1 MAKAL
6 KTAGMVIAG
15 AALIATGIGAAA
27 GVGLLGASA
36 SAVASLGGGW
46 TLFGASLS
54 TLSSVGAGLTAV
66 GTLLTKRPGVATGGS
81 PVQQAYDP
89 SSGLPYPFGRT
100 AVAGRIVYGTVTGPL
115 KEGNKYRL
123 FYSVLSGVRIDGFE
137 SFSTNDETVSFT
149 SDAGEGA
156 SGTYKNRMWQVRRTG
171 APDSRSYLRFTA
183 TGTKDTPADHGGNP
197 PEWTAQHTLG
207 EMAVSLTACEYD
219 QKVYASDVKPLYV
232 IRAARVYD
240 PRLDST
246 YPGGAG
252 ACRANDENT
261 FVWSENPWLHALT
274 WAMGRYQ
281 NGARVLGIGAALAF
295 LPVAQFVEAA
305 NIADANG
312 WKIGGTAWSTD
323 DKWAVLRS
331 MAQAGGGEC
340 FPLGGKIGCMV
351 NAPRV
356 SLATVEARDIVGPCS
371 AAGTRGRRDRINGA
385 VPRYR
390 SEAHGWEIVAADP
403 IIVAAH
409 VAEDRNQQRT
419 REIDYPYVQDLA
431 QAGQLA
437 RYDIENSREFGPI
450 TLRLG
455 PKWKGFVPG
464 DALTLNV
471 PDLGLNGQLA
481 VITKRAFDPSTFS
494 VTLELRSET
503 TAKHAFALGQTT
515 TAPPIPTLT
524 GNDALM
530 PGAPPAE
537 DVSVE
542 GGTTAGPDGALP
554 VIVYKVVLANQ
565 HATHVIVDY
574 RQIAPTVGEWRS
586 REWPVSSLAVDGDDN
601 PTVSLPLDGLAAGA
615 TYQSRIRYR
624 TVRGVEDPATATPLP
639 DATTG
644 GLDAGTV
651 EGKTPAQIVADAGA
665 SVQPAI
671 AAVEA
676 AAQAASIESGQA
688 LALLQTPGTG
698 VIQRLADVEVQADGA
713 DARLTDEVALRT
725 AENAAAVARIGDL
738 EASRR
743 VVANAL
749 RNGNAADP
757 QALRY
762 WTAPSGGFVVGNDPQ
777 YGPYFGA
784 VANTSGATRVLLS
797 EIHGTSPGD
806 VWSLGLQGDPG
817 GSSGSARAFV
827 FFTWMRGGVQLG
839 NSAAVFL
846 DNGVMSWA
854 KRAELRGVTVPAT
867 VAGQVPDGFQICYAV
882 PNGHLNSTFSY
893 VMVNQGAVALPFNDL
908 STAKSSLA
916 RTASLELAQAA
927 SDSSLAVLT
936 DRVGVSMQQGD
947 SIVANARFG
956 AYTAAAGIPDG
967 WSEYLNGSAATRQ
980 PAPGGR
986 YAPRWSTTATQ
997 MYGIVQSVVL
1007 TPGDWILEF
1016 QAMVTSGDWRGCGLL
1031 ASYPGGEIGRI
1042 DCGVDPDNGGV
1053 IGAGGPG
1060 YRRFTKKVTVPS
1072 PVVVTFYAMATWDGY
1087 ASGRSAKTIDIQVAD
1102 VYPVDAA
1109 VRAAQ
1114 ADASTALTAYSTLS
1128 ASFASY
1134 QTTTDARF
1142 TSPTGEVQVAKSQ
1155 AIAQSLADANQAIST
1170 YDASTTASF
1179 GGLRAATGLLQSA
1192 MTTVQGRVV
1201 AWLKLTASSGSEEA
1215 KVEVVADEGG
1225 SLIRMVAKAISL
1237 ANTVG
1242 GVVIDV
1248 LKIVGGEVF
1257 FGAPVSI
1264 DVAGKR
1270 LTLGPGF
1277 GSSSDLVWWFGPS
1290 AISVAAM
1297 TKINGHFALATDGKV
1312 YYGTAELGTGS
1323 GNPDAVTG
1331 RYGQQSNLAPNT
1343 GAHAL
1348 AVQLDLSGVAAS
1360 DLVEAKFLITQEVA
1374 GALSTTG
1381 TWSGGWEI
1389 VEQTTA
1395 GGSTA
1400 VRASGLLT
1408 IEDSGGGL
1416 LDIQSSEPMDAFM
1429 RLPDRTLNG
1438 TVRYALRL
1446 WRSSGPTI
1454 TGNGIH
1460 AELRVQRTP

>member
-1 MAKAL
+1 MFQVASAI
-6 KTAGMVIAG
+6 GMSVS
-15 AALIATGIGAAA
+15 AAA
-27 GVGLLGASA
+27 TAANVAAAATLAVEAYAVVKATEAMTPKIRDQGSTVQWQADPRAGVPYGMGRCAIGGNIVFNQSA
-36 SAVASLGGGW
+36 
-46 TLFGASLS
+46 
-54 TLSSVGAGLTAV
+54 
-66 GTLLTKRPGVATGGS
+66 GS
-81 PVQQAYDP
+81 
-89 SSGLPYPFGRT
+89 
-100 AVAGRIVYGTVTGPL
+100 
-115 KEGNKYRL
+115 GNKYL
-123 FYSVLSGVRIDGFE
+123 NFATVYSGAGPIQGFE
-137 SFSTNDETVSFT
+137 AFQCEGVTVSFT
-149 SDAGEGA
+149 ADSGEGA
-156 SGTYKNRMWQVRRTG
+156 SGYYLNRMWQKRQLGLATEGWMRW
-171 APDSRSYLRFTA
+171 TA
-183 TGTKDTPADHGGNP
+183 VGSKDTPSNHGGMP
-197 PEWTAQHTLG
+197 SEWTAAHKLSGYAATLW
-207 EMAVSLTACEYD
+207 ALEYD
-219 QKVYASDVKPLYV
+219 PERFASGVPSPRMVGRWVK
-232 IRAARVYD
+232 VYD
-240 PRLDST
+240 PRKDST
-246 YPGGAG
+246 YPGGNGPHRIDDEATWEWS
-252 ACRANDENT
+252 AN
-261 FVWSENPWLHALT
+261 PGLHGLT
-274 WAMGRYQ
+274 WIIGRLSGGVLILGL
-281 NGARVLGIGAALAF
+281 GATAEEIDIAAFVHLAN
-295 LPVAQFVEAA
+295 VC
-305 NIADANG
+305 DANG
-312 WKIGGTAWSTD
+312 WTMGGCVTSTD
-323 DKWAVLRS
+323 NTWEVLK
-331 MAQAGGGEC
+331 AILQAGAAT
-340 FPLGGKIGCMV
+340 PILGGSQISCMV
-351 NAPRV
+351 NAPSA
-356 SLATVEARDIVGPCS
+356 SLVTVTDDDIVGT
-371 AAGTRGRRDRINGA
+371 AT
-385 VPRYR
+385 VP
-390 SEAHGWEIVAADP
+390 AQVAADEAINTVWP
-403 IIVAAH
+403 SYTEEALDWEVVTPDAPVQVAAY
-409 VAEDRNQQRT
+409 VEADGEERSIELGLPLVQEATQVGQLCRYAIEDARELNSIVLMLKPWLRWVPPGSCALIQAPETGLNGQKIRLLKRT
-419 REIDYPYVQDLA
+419 REMSTKTVGWTMRTETDAKHSYALGQVNDPPIPRQLTSYNPAVVPLPGEGA
-431 QAGQLA
+431 FEVVAGQLA
-437 RYDIENSREFGPI
+437 GS
-450 TLRLG
+450 
-455 PKWKGFVPG
+455 
-464 DALTLNV
+464 
-471 PDLGLNGQLA
+471 
-481 VITKRAFDPSTFS
+481 
-494 VTLELRSET
+494 
-503 TAKHAFALGQTT
+503 
-515 TAPPIPTLT
+515 
-524 GNDALM
+524 
-530 PGAPPAE
+530 
-537 DVSVE
+537 
-542 GGTTAGPDGALP
+542 DGALP
-554 VIVYKVVLANQ
+554 AIVVEGEADLYEAVSIV
-565 HATHVIVDY
+565 VDY
-574 RQIAPTVGEWRS
+574 RRIFATT
-586 REWPVSSLAVDGDDN
+586 PVTYGDWQSQTFSAKAVRLVVTG
-601 PTVSLPLDGLAAGA
+601 VEAGA
-615 TYQSRIRYR
+615 RYQVRLRYI
-624 TVRGVEDPATATPLP
+624 TATGVENGG
-639 DATTG
+639 TG
-644 GLDAGTV
+644 TDLGEVEVGGVDAGTV
-651 EGKTPAQIVADAGA
+651 EGKTPAQIIADAGA

-671 AAVEA
+671 AAVDA
-676 AAQAASIESGQA
+676 ATQAASIASGQA

-725 AENAAAVARIGDL
+725 AQNAAAVARIGDL

-762 WTAPSGGFVVGNDPQ
+762 WTAPSGGFVVGNDPR

-817 GSSGSARAFV
+817 GSFGSARAFV
-827 FFTWMRGGVQLG
+827 FFTWTRAGIQLG
-839 NSAAVFL
+839 NSAEVFL
-846 DNGVMSWA
+846 DTGVMSWT
-854 KRAELRGVTVPAT
+854 KRAELKGVTVPAT

-908 STAKSSLA
+908 STAKDSLA

-927 SDSSLAVLT
+927 TDGSLAVLT
-936 DRVGVSMQQGD
+936 NRVGVSMQQGD
-947 SIVANARFG
+947 SVVANARFG

-967 WSEYLNGSAATRQ
+967 WSEYLNGAAATRQ

-986 YAPRWSTTATQ
+986 YAPRWSTAATQ

-1060 YRRFTKKVTVPS
+1060 YRRFTKKVAVPS

-1290 AISVAAM
+1290 ATSVVSM
-1297 TKINGHFALATDGKV
+1297 TKVNGHFALATDGKV
-1312 YYGTAELGTGS
+1312 YYGTAELGTGA

-1343 GAHAL
+1343 GTHAL

-1360 DLVEAKFLITQEVA
+1360 DLVEAKFLITQEMA

-1429 RLPDRTLNG
+1429 RLPERTLNG
-1438 TVRYALRL
+1438 TVRYALRM
-1446 WRSSGPTI
+1446 WRNSGPTI